1 MASDA
6 APEDTGARR
15 PDREVLV
22 MQPGM
27 SNMQPTPGYRGDE
40 ERLDGSPPK
49 DLPPNQIKPNW
60 LTRLLSKLRAPRR
73 N

>member
-1 MASDA
+1 
-6 APEDTGARR
+6 
-15 PDREVLV
+15 

-27 SNMQPTPGYRGDE
+27 SNMQPTPGYSGDG

-49 DLPPNQIKPNW
+49 DLPPNQVKRNW
-60 LTRLLSKLRAPRR
+60 LTRLLSKLRGPRT

>member
-1 MASDA
+1 
-6 APEDTGARR
+6 
-15 PDREVLV
+15 
-22 MQPGM
+22 M